1 MKSGYRNDE
10 AVSVPLSAP
19 GFSVIIAVYNGEK
32 TIAGA
37 IQSVLDQSYPANEII
52 VVDDG
57 STDST
62 AEQVKQFGE
71 AVHYIH
77 QQNAGVAAARN
88 AGVDAATGDWLA
100 FLDADD
106 YYYPDRLKWQAE
118 LLQRQP
124 RLDFMTGDF
133 DYVNPDGSLI
143 RRSMQSTEAGRQ
155 LQQQAAGAADII
167 MSGELLGSFIE
178 SHFGDTHTLAMPR
191 QTFIELGGY
200 PVGVKVCEDVNLL
213 IRLCARSQQVGV
225 VCRPMAAYVIH
236 QDGATRSDPLL
247 AQQQTLQAL
256 LPLRASLALASGVIR
271 DGLDGCIRHARLDL
285 AYALLKAGRKFEAVR
300 AMLPL
305 LKERP
310 GLTSLRDVASIIKG

>member
-1 MKSGYRNDE
+1 MT
-10 AVSVPLSAP
+10 AP
-19 GFSVIIAVYNGEK
+19 EFSVIIAVYNGEQ
-32 TIAGA
+32 TIARA
-37 IQSVLDQSYPANEII
+37 IQSVLDQSYPAHEII

-57 STDST
+57 SSDGT
-62 AEQVKQFGE
+62 AEQVKSFAG
-71 AVHYIH
+71 AVKYIH
-77 QQNAGVAAARN
+77 QKNAGVAAARN
-88 AGVDAATGDWLA
+88 AGVDAASGDWLA

-118 LLQRQP
+118 LLQRHSA
-124 RLDFMTGDF
+124 LDFMTGDF
-133 DYVNPDGSLI
+133 DYVHPDGGLI
-143 RRSMQSTEAGRQ
+143 RRSMESTEAGKQ
-155 LQQQAAGAADII
+155 LLQQAAGANDII
-167 MSGELLGSFIE
+167 MSGELLGSFVE

-236 QDGATRSDPLL
+236 QGGATRSDPLR

-256 LPLRASLALASGVIR
+256 LPLRSSLATAPSIIR
-271 DGLDGCIRHARLDL
+271 EGLDGCIRHARLDF
-285 AYALLKAGRKFEAVR
+285 AYALIKAGRKVEAVR

-305 LKERP
+305 LRERP

>member
-1 MKSGYRNDE
+1 MQ
-10 AVSVPLSAP
+10 VPA
-19 GFSVIIAVYNGEK
+19 FTVIIAVYNGEK
-32 TIAGA
+32 TIATA
-37 IQSVLDQSYPANEII
+37 IQSVLDQSYPAHEII
-52 VVDDG
+52 VIDDG

-62 AEQVKQFGE
+62 GEQIKQFGE
-71 AVHYIH
+71 AVRYID
-77 QQNAGVAAARN
+77 QQNVGVAAARN
-88 AGVDAATGDWLA
+88 AGVDVATGGWLA

-133 DYVNPDGSLI
+133 DYVHPGGSLI
-143 RRSMQSTEAGRQ
+143 RRSMESTEAGRQ
-155 LQQQAAGAADII
+155 LLQQAAGAKDTI
-167 MSGELLGSFIE
+167 MSGVLLGSFVE
-178 SHFGDTHTLAMPR
+178 SHFGDTHTLAIPR

-236 QDGATRSDPLL
+236 QGGATRSDPLR

-256 LPLRASLALASGVIR
+256 LPLRSSLASASGVIC

-285 AYALLKAGRKFEAVR
+285 AYALLKAGRKLEAVR
-300 AMLPL
+300 AMLPR

-310 GLTSLRDVASIIKG
+310 GLASLRDVASIIKG

>member
-1 MKSGYRNDE
+1 MSNPY
-10 AVSVPLSAP
+10 P
-19 GFSVIIAVYNGEK
+19 GPAFTVIIAVYNGEK

-37 IQSVLDQSYPANEII
+37 IQSVLDQTYPAHEII
-52 VVDDG
+52 VIDDG
-57 STDST
+57 STDDT
-62 AEQVKQFGE
+62 AEQVKQFGG
-71 AVHYIH
+71 AVQYIY

-88 AGVDAATGDWLA
+88 AGVDKARGDWLA

-106 YYYPDRLKWQAE
+106 YYYPHRLKWQAE
-118 LLQRQP
+118 LLQRHS

-133 DYVNPDGSLI
+133 DYVYPDGSLI
-143 RRSMQSTEAGRQ
+143 RRSMDSTEVGRQ
-155 LQQQAAGAADII
+155 LLQQAAGSQGIV
-167 MSGELLGSFIE
+167 MTGELLGGFVE

-236 QDGATRSDPLL
+236 QDGATRSDPLR

-256 LPLRASLALASGVIR
+256 LPLRTSLATAPDIIR
-271 DGLDGCIRHARLDL
+271 EGLDGCIRHARLDL
-285 AYALLKAGRKFEAVR
+285 AYALIKAGRKFEAVR
-300 AMLPL
+300 TMLPL
-305 LKERP
+305 VKERP